1 VSVIEV
7 APAVARRQNKVPQ
20 INQKKIMLPG
30 RSKVVL
36 RKNIEALWL
45 FL

>member
-20 INQKKIMLPG
+20 INQKKTMFPG
-30 RSKVVL
+30 
-36 RKNIEALWL
+36 
-45 FL
+45 